1 MGIMKEISRLCENE
15 DRKGLIRYI
24 NMPDLT
30 SLTGKSAETIAD
42 DFIAA
47 HKKMRANRDKD
58 AYKQLNKIH
67 DELQNDWKRTYK
79 NC

>member
-15 DRKGLIRYI
+15 DRKGLIKYI

-30 SLTGKSAETIAD
+30 ILTGKSAERIAD

-47 HKKMRANRDKD
+47 HKKMRAKREEDS
-58 AYKQLNKIH
+58 YKQLNKIH
-67 DELQNDWKRTYK
+67 DELQND
-79 NC
+79 

>member
-1 MGIMKEISRLCENE
+1 MGIMKEISRLCDYE
-15 DRKGLIRYI
+15 DRKGLIKYI

-30 SLTGKSAETIAD
+30 SLTGKSAERIAD

-47 HKKMRANRDKD
+47 HKKMRAKRDED

-67 DELQNDWKRTYK
+67 DELQND
-79 NC
+79 

>member
-15 DRKGLIRYI
+15 DREGLIKYI

-30 SLTGKSAETIAD
+30 NLTGKSAERIAD

-47 HKKMRANRDKD
+47 HKKMRAKRGEDV
-58 AYKQLNKIH
+58 YIMLNNIH
-67 DELQNDWKRTYK
+67 DELQND
-79 NC
+79 